1 LWETV
6 KPLLDSLLAESG
18 ADWLTQQEKIKQDE
32 FDSLSEELRNNLDL
46 LDPYNEFGLQR
57 ERIDCEINC
66 ERKFGGQCP
75 APLGLTQCKDDCWDD
90 YRRDRN
96 YYRDR
101 NWQIEESLRGLGKQ

>member
-6 KPLLDSLLAESG
+6 KLLLDSLLTEYG
-18 ADWLTQQEKIKQDE
+18 TDWLTQQEKMKQDE
-32 FDSLSEELRNNLDL
+32 FDNLSKELRNNLDL

-66 ERKFGGQCP
+66 ERKFEGQCP
-75 APLGLTQCKDDCWDD
+75 GPPGLTQCKDDCWDD

-101 NWQIEESLRGLGKQ
+101 NRQIEESLRGLGK